1 MTANELFE
9 TAVTLMFGTT
19 EDKEDYYPL
28 FINTLNLLLS
38 ENLEINNA
46 IREAC
51 GKNSLEAFPKITE
64 MSDNLPCEDAIL
76 SFLPYGCAGY
86 IYTDDDKNIGAD
98 YKNKYETER
107 NKVIRADYTEI

>member
-51 GKNSLEAFPKITE
+51 GKNRL
-64 MSDNLPCEDAIL
+64 
-76 SFLPYGCAGY
+76 
-86 IYTDDDKNIGAD
+86 
-98 YKNKYETER
+98 
-107 NKVIRADYTEI
+107 